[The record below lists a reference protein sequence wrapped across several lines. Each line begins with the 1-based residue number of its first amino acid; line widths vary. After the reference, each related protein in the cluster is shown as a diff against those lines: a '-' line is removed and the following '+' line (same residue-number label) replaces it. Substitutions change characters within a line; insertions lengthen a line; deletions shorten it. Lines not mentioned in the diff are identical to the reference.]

1 MSLEFPA
8 AAGRAG
14 EALLREAPSLF
25 PGRLTADFLPSQ
37 CPLLLC
43 LPWYFQRSGLG
54 PLLYL
59 YPPMPSGLLALNAIS
74 MLKTLQFVSSSSF
87 PMSSIIFINS
97 TSLLGLLRGITHK
110 NSFQLQVFPF
120 SVNSNS
126 ILQVTQAKVSFVSLL
141 LHLPSS
147 PSENPIGPTFRIQIE
162 SHHLSP
168 PPQLSSY
175 PTRLSLK
182 SFLTG
187 PPVATPASPHSPFF
201 LRAPLLAQLVKNP
214 PAMQET
220 PV

>member
-25 PGRLTADFLPSQ
+25 PGRLTADFLPSP

-43 LPWYFQRSGLG
+43 LPWCFQLSGLG

-87 PMSSIIFINS
+87 PMSIRFINS

-126 ILQVTQAKVSFVSLL
+126 ILQVTQAKVPFLSLL

-175 PTRLSLK
+175 PTCLSLK

-187 PPVATPASPHSPFF
+187 PPIATLPPHTILSY
-201 LRAPLLAQLVKNP
+201 
-214 PAMQET
+214 
-220 PV
+220 